1 MHFPLFYSERAICM
15 YECESFGINFFFS
28 STVRNTSAGTLGLSR
43 HSFEMRTCWSP
54 VPSSNTLKHNFPTSL
69 LSLYAKLPRARRS
82 GCIMLSQTMLTTQLL
97 FSQCLWHNCDF
108 FSRVTHLWF
117 FWPANFKRCFREMY
131 QAIFFQTFS
140 KGQAHHQL
148 YPTKIEIRLR
158 WGYRTNLQKTS
169 KTQFFQKIS
178 KPTILKSIKS
188 W

>member
-1 MHFPLFYSERAICM
+1 
-15 YECESFGINFFFS
+15 
-28 STVRNTSAGTLGLSR
+28 
-43 HSFEMRTCWSP
+43 
-54 VPSSNTLKHNFPTSL
+54 
-69 LSLYAKLPRARRS
+69 
-82 GCIMLSQTMLTTQLL
+82 
-97 FSQCLWHNCDF
+97 
-108 FSRVTHLWF
+108 
-117 FWPANFKRCFREMY
+117 MY

-188 W
+188 WQNCTIHTEFHFLFFFVQFRLVLPEICGFLTITSHNFARRQLSFPPIFSHIFLPANTKKQPIFGFYCLTTHKLSLCSQFCSFSCNSHYF

>member
-1 MHFPLFYSERAICM
+1 MEFFLFQHGAKHLR
-15 YECESFGINFFFS
+15 
-28 STVRNTSAGTLGLSR
+28 RHLGL
-43 HSFEMRTCWSP
+43 
-54 VPSSNTLKHNFPTSL
+54 VPPFVWNAHVLKSGTELQHFKQNTIFRPLSYLSTSKIAA
-69 LSLYAKLPRARRS
+69 SEAKRMYHAFTDHVDDTTVIFT
-82 GCIMLSQTMLTTQLL
+82 IMFVTQ
-97 FSQCLWHNCDF
+97 
-108 FSRVTHLWF
+108 LWF
-117 FWPANFKRCFREMY
+117 FFESDTFVIFWATIFKRCFRQMY
-131 QAIFFQTFS
+131 LAIFFQTFS